1 MSPAKHTANE
11 EDAFMQDLLS
21 GLDNSFWNASPTP
34 SPAKP
39 KQKTTPITPE
49 KKQPSTPPKV
59 LSTKNVNLTDL
70 LEGAEDW
77 DFSDDFLTPKKETKK
92 KEILHKPPPQLAQKS
107 FKSAACTRCIV
118 QAIEEHQVGSRHEKN
133 LIVRIDGSKEKRS
146 IVLRDDWIVTDV
158 RKGDI
163 VNIIGDFT
171 ILGESSSSLTSSV
184 AISSKSNLLILHP
197 DILITATALS
207 NTPQCRRKPLI
218 SSLVRSSSDYTP
230 SLVWGNMLH
239 SVLQACLLADRWD
252 EVWVD
257 DKIDEIVRSGL
268 SDLVRINTNVDQAK
282 REVKARAKGLHVFSE
297 KYIAPSPK
305 PGANLTNSRGG
316 RDDVS
321 LLAISTILDIEED
334 IWSPSYGLKGK
345 LDATVQTVISE
356 MKPPFYKPVFTNG
369 PKPLEL
375 KTGRAMAGME
385 HRAQTMLYSL
395 LAEERYGLEVS
406 SGLLYYTQ
414 SEEVVQV
421 DVNRNELR
429 GLIMA
434 RNEMASYMVRRHQ
447 DPPER
452 FLPPTL
458 DDERLCKRCYV
469 LDTCMLYRKAVEN
482 VEDTNSPIA
491 DAYSLK
497 TSHLSPSHAAFF
509 KQWEHLVSL
518 EESDMSRFKKELW
531 TMGASERESKGRC
544 FGSMVI
550 DSTYHPLSQSPA
562 SRDTKI
568 HQYTYKFLRSTG
580 YKTSSSL
587 LSGFLNAGD
596 AVTISVE
603 PHLLALARGFI
614 LELTPTDVI
623 VGVDHDL
630 SLLSIRDRLSAFGP
644 VSPEII
650 FRIDRDELY
659 GGMGRI
665 RENLAQLFYLGG
677 DTRRLELVVD
687 LKYPSFS
694 TEPLP
699 LPPSVARYSAH
710 LNANQMQAMNKVLSA
725 EDYALILGMPGTGKT
740 TIVAAIIKT
749 VVAMGKTVLL
759 TSYTHSA
766 VDNILLKLK
775 DVEFGILRLGNT
787 DKVHPDI
794 RPMTLSSK
802 RAPTTVEQLEFQIM
816 TPPVVA
822 TTCLSIDKYVRNK
835 EARQGGLDVSLFR
848 RLSDAHAHSVVDL
861 AYQYRMN
868 SDIMMLSNKLIYGD
882 RLRCGSQAVAN
893 HSLVLPNR
901 DFLKGIHGGK
911 LSCHSSDCWIEQLM
925 SKSCKAVFVDT
936 DLVPAQDSKV
946 GDLVQNEVEASLVYQ
961 VTETMLRSGV
971 SPDQIGIISL
981 YRQQVKLLTQMLHEH
996 KGIEVLTADRS
1007 QGRDKDC
1014 IIISMVR
1021 SNEDGSIGD
1030 LVKDWRRMNVS
1041 FTRARSKLIIFG
1053 SRNTLQDAP
1062 LLKEFF
1068 TLMEEQ
1074 KWIVQLP
1081 PKADIS
1087 HARAFDVATS
1097 PKRVVEDVIGQRK
1110 ENADCTRP
1118 QKKLKVKKG
1127 VTEAGL
1133 LRSRPILRD
1142 LVNDG
1147 R

>member
-1 MSPAKHTANE
+1 MPPAKHTANE

-21 GLDNSFWNASPTP
+21 GLDDSFWNASPTPDP

-39 KQKTTPITPE
+39 KQKTTRLKQEE
-49 KKQPSTPPKV
+49 KRPSTPPKPV
-59 LSTKNVNLTDL
+59 SAQNLNLSEL

-77 DFSDDFLTPKKETKK
+77 DFSDDFLTPKKEVKK
-92 KEILHKPPPQLAQKS
+92 KEIPLKSLQPPAQRS

-118 QAIEEHQVGSRHEKN
+118 QAVEEHQVGSRHEKN
-133 LIVRIDGSKEKRS
+133 LIVRVDGSKEKRS
-146 IVLRDDWIVTDV
+146 IILRDDWSVTDTV
-158 RKGDI
+158 CTLQSHSFIGDI
-163 VNIIGDFT
+163 VNAIGEFT
-171 ILGESSSSLTSSV
+171 VLGESSSSLTSSI
-184 AISSKSNLLILHP
+184 AISSKNNLLILHP
-197 DILITATALS
+197 DVLITATALS
-207 NTPQCRRKPLI
+207 NAPQCRRKPLI
-218 SSLVRSSSDYTP
+218 TSLVRSSSDYTP

-239 SVLQACLLADRWD
+239 SVLQACLVADRWD
-252 EVWVD
+252 EIWVD
-257 DKIDEIVRSGL
+257 DKIDEIVRGGL

-282 REVKARAKGLHVFSE
+282 REVKARAKGLHAFSE
-297 KYIAPSPK
+297 KYMASSPK
-305 PGANLTNSRGG
+305 SGANLTNTRAG
-316 RDDVS
+316 RNDVS
-321 LLAISTILDIEED
+321 LLAITKILDIEED
-334 IWSPSYGLKGK
+334 IWCPSYGLKGK
-345 LDATVQTVISE
+345 LDATVQTTISE
-356 MKPPFYKPVFTNG
+356 TKPPFYKPVLTDG

-414 SEEVVQV
+414 SEEVLQV
-421 DVNRNELR
+421 DVNKNELR

-434 RNEMASYMVRRHQ
+434 RNEMACYMVRRHQ
-447 DPPER
+447 DPPEP

-469 LDTCMLYRKAVEN
+469 LDACMLYRKAVEN
-482 VEDTNSPIA
+482 VEDTDSPIA

-509 KQWEHLVSL
+509 KQWEHLISL
-518 EESDMSRFKKELW
+518 EESDLGRFRKELW
-531 TMGASERESKGRC
+531 TMGASERETKGRC

-550 DSTYHPLSQSPA
+550 DSTYHPPPQSHS
-562 SRDTKI
+562 SRETKI
-568 HQYTYKFLRSTG
+568 HQYTYKFLRSSG
-580 YKTSSSL
+580 YKISSSL

-596 AVTISVE
+596 PVTISVE

-630 SLLSIRDRLSAFGP
+630 SSRSIRDRLLAFDSAP
-644 VSPEII
+644 SDII
-650 FRIDRDELY
+650 FRIDRDELF

-677 DTRRLELVVD
+677 DTKRLELVVD

-694 TEPLP
+694 SDPIP

-740 TIVAAIIKT
+740 TIIVSIIKT

-775 DVEFGILRLGNT
+775 DADFSILRLGNT
-787 DKVHPDI
+787 DKVHPEI
-794 RPMTLSSK
+794 RAMTLSSK
-802 RAPTTVEQLEFQIM
+802 REPTTVEQLEFQIM

-848 RLSDAHAHSVVDL
+848 RLSDAHPHSVVDL

-893 HSLVLPNR
+893 RSLVLPNR
-901 DFLKGIHGGK
+901 NFLKAIHGGK
-911 LSCHSSDCWIEQLM
+911 STCHRNGCWIEQLM
-925 SKSCKAVFVDT
+925 SESCKAVFVDT

-971 SPDQIGIISL
+971 TPDQIGIISL

-1021 SNEDGSIGD
+1021 SNDDGSIGD

-1053 SRNTLQDAP
+1053 SRKTLQD
-1062 LLKEFF
+1062 
-1068 TLMEEQ
+1068 
-1074 KWIVQLP
+1074 KWIMQLP
-1081 PKADIS
+1081 PKVDVS
-1087 HARAFDVATS
+1087 HVRAFDDTTPS
-1097 PKRVVEDVIGQRK
+1097 KRVVEDTFSQRK
-1110 ENADCTRP
+1110 ENASSIRP

-1127 VTEAGL
+1127 VTEEGL

>member
-1 MSPAKHTANE
+1 MPPTKHTVNE

-21 GLDNSFWNASPTP
+21 GLDDSFWNASPTP
-34 SPAKP
+34 DPSPAKSR
-39 KQKTTPITPE
+39 QKTTRIKHEE
-49 KKQPSTPPKV
+49 KRPSTPPKSV
-59 LSTKNVNLTDL
+59 SQNLNLSEL

-77 DFSDDFLTPKKETKK
+77 DFSDDFLTPKKDLKT
-92 KEILHKPPPQLAQKS
+92 LPQPAQRS
-107 FKSAACTRCIV
+107 FESAACTRCIV
-118 QAIEEHQVGSRHEKN
+118 QAVEEHQN
-133 LIVRIDGSKEKRS
+133 LIVRVDGSKEKRS
-146 IVLRDDWIVTDV
+146 IILRDDWSVTDV
-158 RKGDI
+158 RKGDV
-163 VNIIGDFT
+163 VNAIGRFT
-171 ILGESSSSLTSSV
+171 VLGESSSSVTSSI
-184 AISSKSNLLILHP
+184 AISSKNNLLILHP
-197 DILITATALS
+197 DVLITATALS
-207 NTPQCRRKPLI
+207 NAPQCGRKPLI
-218 SSLVRSSSDYTP
+218 TSLVRSSTDYTP

-239 SVLQACLLADRWD
+239 SVLQACLVADRWD
-252 EVWVD
+252 EIWVD
-257 DKIDEIVRSGL
+257 DKIDEIVRGGL

-282 REVKARAKGLHVFSE
+282 REVKARAKGLHAFSE
-297 KYIAPSPK
+297 KFMALSPK
-305 PGANLTNSRGG
+305 SGANLTNTRAG
-316 RDDVS
+316 RNDVS
-321 LLAISTILDIEED
+321 LLAITKILDIEED
-334 IWSPSYGLKGK
+334 IWCPSYGLKGK
-345 LDATVQTVISE
+345 LDATVQTTISE
-356 MKPPFYKPVFTNG
+356 SKPPFYKPVLTDG

-414 SEEVVQV
+414 NEEVLQV

-434 RNEMASYMVRRHQ
+434 RNEMAGYMVRRHE
-447 DPPER
+447 DPPEP

-469 LDTCMLYRKAVEN
+469 LDACMLYRKAVEN

-518 EESDMSRFKKELW
+518 EESDMGRFRKELW
-531 TMGASERESKGRC
+531 TMGASERETKGRC
-544 FGSMVI
+544 FSSMVI
-550 DSTYHPLSQSPA
+550 DSTYRPPSQSPA

-568 HQYTYKFLRSTG
+568 HQYTYKFLRSSG
-580 YKTSSSL
+580 YRISSSL
-587 LSGFLNAGD
+587 LSGFLNTGD
-596 AVTISVE
+596 PVTISVE

-630 SLLSIRDRLSAFGP
+630 SSRSIRDRLSAFG
-644 VSPEII
+644 SSSSDII
-650 FRIDRDELY
+650 FRIDRDELF

-694 TEPLP
+694 SDPIP
-699 LPPSVARYSAH
+699 LPPSVSRYSAH
-710 LNANQMQAMNKVLSA
+710 LNTNQTQAMNKVLSA
-725 EDYALILGMPGTGKT
+725 EDYALVLGMPGTGKT

-775 DVEFGILRLGNT
+775 DADFGILRLGNT
-787 DKVHPDI
+787 DKVHPEI
-794 RPMTLSSK
+794 RSMTLSSK
-802 RAPTTVEQLEFQIM
+802 REPTTVEQLEFQIM

-822 TTCLSIDKYVRNK
+822 TTCLSIDKY

-848 RLSDAHAHSVVDL
+848 RLSDAHPHSVVDL

-882 RLRCGSQAVAN
+882 RLRCGSQVVASR
-893 HSLVLPNR
+893 SLVLPSRN
-901 DFLKGIHGGK
+901 FLKAIHGGK
-911 LSCHSSDCWIEQLM
+911 LTCHRNGCWIKQLM
-925 SKSCKAVFVDT
+925 SESCKAVFVDT

-961 VTETMLRSGV
+961 VTEAMLRSGV
-971 SPDQIGIISL
+971 TTDQIGIISL

-1021 SNEDGSIGD
+1021 SNDDGLIGD

-1053 SRNTLQDAP
+1053 SRKTLQDVP

-1068 TLMEEQ
+1068 ALMEGQ
-1074 KWIVQLP
+1074 NWIMQLP
-1081 PKADIS
+1081 PKADVS
-1087 HARAFDVATS
+1087 HARAFDATTPS
-1097 PKRVVEDVIGQRK
+1097 KRVVEDTFCQRK
-1110 ENADCTRP
+1110 ENVSSIRP
-1118 QKKLKVKKG
+1118 QKKMKVKKG
-1127 VTEAGL
+1127 ITEEGI

>member
-1 MSPAKHTANE
+1 MPPAKHTASE
-11 EDAFMQDLLS
+11 EDAFMQDLLL
-21 GLDNSFWNASPTP
+21 GLDDSFWNASPTPDP

-39 KQKTTPITPE
+39 KQKTTRITHEE
-49 KKQPSTPPKV
+49 KRPSTPPKA
-59 LSTKNVNLTDL
+59 LSTKNFNLSDL
-70 LEGAEDW
+70 LEGSEDW
-77 DFSDDFLTPKKETKK
+77 DFSDDFLTPKKEVKK
-92 KEILHKPPPQLAQKS
+92 KEIPHS
-107 FKSAACTRCIV
+107 FKAAACTRCIV
-118 QAIEEHQVGSRHEKN
+118 QAIEERQN
-133 LIVRIDGSKEKRS
+133 LIVRVDGSKEKRS
-146 IVLRDDWIVTDV
+146 IILRDDWVVTDA

-163 VNIIGDFT
+163 VNVIGDFT
-171 ILGESSSSLTSSV
+171 DLGESSSSLTSSI
-184 AISSKSNLLILHP
+184 AISSKSNLLILYP
-197 DILITATALS
+197 DVLVTATALS
-207 NTPQCRRKPLI
+207 NAPQCRRKPLI

-239 SVLQACLLADRWD
+239 GVLQSCLLADRWD
-252 EVWVD
+252 EIWVD

-268 SDLVRINTNVDQAK
+268 SDLVRINTNVEQAK
-282 REVKARAKGLHVFSE
+282 REVKARAQGLHAFSE

-305 PGANLTNSRGG
+305 PGASLTNTRAG
-316 RDDVS
+316 RNDVS
-321 LLAISTILDIEED
+321 LLAISKILDVEED
-334 IWSPSYGLKGK
+334 IWCPSYGLKGK
-345 LDATVQTVISE
+345 LDATVQTTISE
-356 MKPPFYKPVFTNG
+356 AKPPFHKPVFTDG

-395 LAEERYGLEVS
+395 LLEERYGLEVS
-406 SGLLYYTQ
+406 SGLLYYIQ
-414 SEEVVQV
+414 SEEVIQV

-434 RNEMASYMVRRHQ
+434 RNEMARYMVRRHQ
-447 DPPER
+447 DPTEP

-491 DAYSLK
+491 DTYSLK
-497 TSHLSPSHAAFF
+497 TSHLSPSHTAFF
-509 KQWEHLVSL
+509 KQWEHLISL
-518 EESDMSRFKKELW
+518 EESDMGRFRKELW
-531 TMGASERESKGRC
+531 TMGASERETKGRC
-544 FGSMVI
+544 FSSMVI
-550 DSTYHPLSQSPA
+550 DSMYRPPSQSHA

-568 HQYTYKFLRSTG
+568 HQYTYKFLRSSG
-580 YKTSSSL
+580 YKKSSSL
-587 LSGFLNAGD
+587 LSGFLNVGD

-614 LELTPTDVI
+614 LELAPTDII

-630 SLLSIRDRLSAFGP
+630 SLHSIRDRLSSFGSA
-644 VSPEII
+644 SPEII
-650 FRIDRDELY
+650 FRIDRDELF
-659 GGMGRI
+659 GGMSRI
-665 RENLAQLFYLGG
+665 RENLAHLFYLEG

-687 LKYPSFS
+687 LKSPSFS
-694 TEPLP
+694 AEPLP
-699 LPPSVARYSAH
+699 LPPSVARYSTH
-710 LNANQMQAMNKVLSA
+710 LNANQMQAMDKVLSA

-740 TIVAAIIKT
+740 TVVASIIKT

-775 DVEFGILRLGNT
+775 DVDFGILRLGNT
-787 DKVHPDI
+787 DKVHPEI
-794 RPMTLSSK
+794 RSMTLSSK
-802 RAPTTVEQLEFQIM
+802 REPTTIEQLEFQII

-822 TTCLSIDKYVRNK
+822 TTCLSIDKY

-848 RLSDAHAHSVVDL
+848 RLSDAHPHSVVDL

-868 SDIMMLSNKLIYGD
+868 SDIMMLSNKLIYSD

-901 DFLKGIHGGK
+901 DFLKGIHGRK
-911 LSCHSSDCWIEQLM
+911 LTCHRNGCWIEQLM
-925 SKSCKAVFVDT
+925 SESCKAVFVDT

-946 GDLVQNEVEASLVYQ
+946 GDLVQNEVEASLVHQ
-961 VTETMLRSGV
+961 VTETMLRSGIT
-971 SPDQIGIISL
+971 PDQIGIISL

-1021 SNEDGSIGD
+1021 SNDDGAIGD

-1053 SRNTLQDAP
+1053 SRKTLKDAP

-1068 TLMEEQ
+1068 ALMEGQ
-1074 KWIVQLP
+1074 KWIMQLP
-1081 PKADIS
+1081 PKADVS
-1087 HARAFDVATS
+1087 HARSFDATTPS
-1097 PKRVVEDVIGQRK
+1097 KRVVEDVFSQKK
-1110 ENADCTRP
+1110 ENLSSIRP

-1127 VTEAGL
+1127 VTEEGL
-1133 LRSRPILRD
+1133 LRSRHILRD

>member
-1 MSPAKHTANE
+1 MPPAKHTANE

-21 GLDNSFWNASPTP
+21 GLDDSFWNASPTP
-34 SPAKP
+34 DPSPAKP
-39 KQKTTPITPE
+39 RRETTRIKHEE
-49 KKQPSTPPKV
+49 KRPSTPPKPV
-59 LSTKNVNLTDL
+59 TQDLNLSEL

-77 DFSDDFLTPKKETKK
+77 DFSDDFLTPKKDVKK
-92 KEILHKPPPQLAQKS
+92 KEIPLKPLPQTAQRS
-107 FKSAACTRCIV
+107 FKSAPCTRCIV
-118 QAIEEHQVGSRHEKN
+118 QAVEEHQVGSRHEKN
-133 LIVRIDGSKEKRS
+133 LIVRVYDSKEKRS
-146 IVLRDDWIVTDV
+146 IILRDDWSVADV

-163 VNIIGDFT
+163 VNAIGEFT
-171 ILGESSSSLTSSV
+171 VLGESSSSLTSSIV
-184 AISSKSNLLILHP
+184 ISSKNNLLILHP
-197 DILITATALS
+197 DVLITATALS
-207 NTPQCRRKPLI
+207 NAPQCRRKPLI
-218 SSLVRSSSDYTP
+218 TSLVRSSTDYTP

-239 SVLQACLLADRWD
+239 SVLQACLVADRWD
-252 EVWVD
+252 EIWVD
-257 DKIDEIVRSGL
+257 DKIDEIVHGGL

-282 REVKARAKGLHVFSE
+282 REVKARAKGLHGFSK
-297 KYIAPSPK
+297 KYMASSPK
-305 PGANLTNSRGG
+305 SGANLTNTRAG
-316 RDDVS
+316 RNDVS
-321 LLAISTILDIEED
+321 LLAITKILDIEED
-334 IWSPSYGLKGK
+334 IWCPSYGLKGK
-345 LDATVQTVISE
+345 LDATVQATISE
-356 MKPPFYKPVFTNG
+356 TKPPFNKPVLTDG

-434 RNEMASYMVRRHQ
+434 RNEMAGYMVRRHE
-447 DPPER
+447 DPPEP

-469 LDTCMLYRKAVEN
+469 LDACMLYRKAVEN
-482 VEDTNSPIA
+482 VEDTDSPIA

-497 TSHLSPSHAAFF
+497 TSHLSPSHADFF

-518 EESDMSRFKKELW
+518 EESDMGRFKKELW
-531 TMGASERESKGRC
+531 TIGASERETKGRC
-544 FGSMVI
+544 FSSMAI
-550 DSTYHPLSQSPA
+550 DSAYRPASQSHA

-568 HQYTYKFLRSTG
+568 HQYTYKFLRSSG

-587 LSGFLNAGD
+587 LNGFLNAGD
-596 AVTISVE
+596 PVTISVE

-614 LELTPTDVI
+614 LELTPTDAI

-630 SLLSIRDRLSAFGP
+630 SSRSIRDRLSAFGSVP
-644 VSPEII
+644 SDIV
-650 FRIDRDELY
+650 FRIDRDELF

-687 LKYPSFS
+687 LKYPSFIS
-694 TEPLP
+694 DPIP
-699 LPPSVARYSAH
+699 LPPSVAKYSAH

-749 VVAMGKTVLL
+749 V
-759 TSYTHSA
+759 
-766 VDNILLKLK
+766 LK
-775 DVEFGILRLGNT
+775 DVDFSILRLGNT
-787 DKVHPDI
+787 DKVHPEI
-794 RPMTLSSK
+794 RTMTLSSK
-802 RAPTTVEQLEFQIM
+802 QEPTTVEQLEFQIM

-848 RLSDAHAHSVVDL
+848 RLSDAHPHSVVDL

-882 RLRCGSQAVAN
+882 RLRCGSQAVAKR
-893 HSLVLPNR
+893 SLVLPNR
-901 DFLKGIHGGK
+901 NFMKAIHGGK
-911 LSCHSSDCWIEQLM
+911 LTCHRNGCWIEQLM
-925 SKSCKAVFVDT
+925 SESCKAVFVDT

-971 SPDQIGIISL
+971 TPDQIGIISL

-1021 SNEDGSIGD
+1021 SNDDGLIGD

-1053 SRNTLQDAP
+1053 SRKTLQDAP

-1068 TLMEEQ
+1068 TLVEEQ
-1074 KWIVQLP
+1074 KWIMQLP
-1081 PKADIS
+1081 PKADVS
-1087 HARAFDVATS
+1087 HARSFDATTPS
-1097 PKRVVEDVIGQRK
+1097 KRVVEDTLSQKK
-1110 ENADCTRP
+1110 ENVDSLRP
-1118 QKKLKVKKG
+1118 QKKVKVKKG
-1127 VTEAGL
+1127 VTEEGL

-1142 LVNDG
+1142 LVNAG

>member
-1 MSPAKHTANE
+1 MPPAKHTANE
-11 EDAFMQDLLS
+11 EDAFMQNLLS
-21 GLDNSFWNASPTP
+21 GLDDSFWNASPTPDP

-39 KQKTTPITPE
+39 KQKTTRIIHEE
-49 KKQPSTPPKV
+49 KRPSTPPKPAGV
-59 LSTKNVNLTDL
+59 LNLAEL

-77 DFSDDFLTPKKETKK
+77 DFSDVFLTPKKEVKK
-92 KEILHKPPPQLAQKS
+92 KEIPVCKAR
-107 FKSAACTRCIV
+107 FVRSAACTRCIV
-118 QAIEEHQVGSRHEKN
+118 QAVEEHQN
-133 LIVRIDGSKEKRS
+133 LIVKVDGSKEKRS
-146 IVLRDDWIVTDV
+146 IILRDDWSVTDV

-163 VNIIGDFT
+163 VNAIGEFT
-171 ILGESSSSLTSSV
+171 VLGESSSSLTSSI
-184 AISSKSNLLILHP
+184 AISSKNNLLILHP
-197 DILITATALS
+197 DVLITATALS
-207 NTPQCRRKPLI
+207 NAPQCRRKPLI
-218 SSLVRSSSDYTP
+218 TSLVRSSTDYTP

-239 SVLQACLLADRWD
+239 SVLQACLVADRWD
-252 EVWVD
+252 EIWVD

-282 REVKARAKGLHVFSE
+282 REVKARAKGLHAFSE
-297 KYIAPSPK
+297 KYMASSPK
-305 PGANLTNSRGG
+305 FGANLTNTRAG
-316 RDDVS
+316 RNDVS
-321 LLAISTILDIEED
+321 LLAITKILDIEED
-334 IWSPSYGLKGK
+334 IWCPSYGLKGK
-345 LDATVQTVISE
+345 LDATVQTTISE
-356 MKPPFYKPVFTNG
+356 TKPPFHKPVLTDG

-414 SEEVVQV
+414 SEEVLQV
-421 DVNRNELR
+421 DVNKNELR

-434 RNEMASYMVRRHQ
+434 RNEMAGYMVRRHE
-447 DPPER
+447 DPPEH

-469 LDTCMLYRKAVEN
+469 LDACMLYRKAVEN
-482 VEDTNSPIA
+482 VEDTDSPIA

-497 TSHLSPSHAAFF
+497 TSHLSPSHATFF
-509 KQWEHLVSL
+509 KQWEHLISL
-518 EESDMSRFKKELW
+518 EESDLGRFRKELW
-531 TMGASERESKGRC
+531 TMGASERETKGRC
-544 FGSMVI
+544 FSSMVI
-550 DSTYHPLSQSPA
+550 DSTYRPPSQSHA

-568 HQYTYKFLRSTG
+568 HQYTYKFLRSSG
-580 YKTSSSL
+580 YKISSSL

-596 AVTISVE
+596 PVTISVE

-630 SLLSIRDRLSAFGP
+630 SSRSIRDRLSAFG
-644 VSPEII
+644 SASSDII
-650 FRIDRDELY
+650 FRIDRDELF

-677 DTRRLELVVD
+677 DTKRLELVVD

-694 TEPLP
+694 SDPIP
-699 LPPSVARYSAH
+699 LPPSVSQYSAH

-740 TIVAAIIKT
+740 TIVASIIKT

-775 DVEFGILRLGNT
+775 DADFSILRLGNT
-787 DKVHPDI
+787 DKVHPEI
-794 RPMTLSSK
+794 RSMTLSSK
-802 RAPTTVEQLEFQIM
+802 REPTTVEQLEFQIM

-822 TTCLSIDKYVRNK
+822 TTCLSIDNPKYQVRNK

-848 RLSDAHAHSVVDL
+848 RLSDAHPHSVVDL

-893 HSLVLPNR
+893 RSLVLPNR
-901 DFLKGIHGGK
+901 NFLKAVHGGK
-911 LSCHSSDCWIEQLM
+911 LTCHRNGCWIEQLM
-925 SKSCKAVFVDT
+925 SESCKAVFVDT
-936 DLVPAQDSKV
+936 DLVPARDSKV

-971 SPDQIGIISL
+971 TPDQIGIISL

-1021 SNEDGSIGD
+1021 SNDDGSIGD

-1053 SRNTLQDAP
+1053 SRKTLQDVP

-1068 TLMEEQ
+1068 ALMEEQ
-1074 KWIVQLP
+1074 KWIMQLP
-1081 PKADIS
+1081 PKADVS
-1087 HARAFDVATS
+1087 HARAFEATTPS
-1097 PKRVVEDVIGQRK
+1097 KRVVEDTFSHRK
-1110 ENADCTRP
+1110 ENASSIRP
-1118 QKKLKVKKG
+1118 QKKMKVKKG
-1127 VTEAGL
+1127 VTEEGL

>member
-1 MSPAKHTANE
+1 MPPTKRTANE
-11 EDAFMQDLLS
+11 EEAFMQDLLF
-21 GLDNSFWNASPTP
+21 GLDDSFWNASPTP

-39 KQKTTPITPE
+39 NQKTARITHEE
-49 KKQPSTPPKV
+49 KPPSTPPKPV
-59 LSTKNVNLTDL
+59 SAQNLNLSKL

-77 DFSDDFLTPKKETKK
+77 DLSDDFLTPKKEVKK
-92 KEILHKPPPQLAQKS
+92 KDFPKS

-118 QAIEEHQVGSRHEKN
+118 QAVEEHQVGSRHEKN
-133 LIVRIDGSKEKRS
+133 LIVRVDGSKEKRS
-146 IVLRDDWIVTDV
+146 IILRDDWSVTDV
-158 RKGDI
+158 RKGDV
-163 VNIIGDFT
+163 VNAIGEFSV
-171 ILGESSSSLTSSV
+171 LGESSSSLTSSI
-184 AISSKSNLLILHP
+184 AISSKNNLLILHP
-197 DILITATALS
+197 DVLITATALS
-207 NTPQCRRKPLI
+207 NAPQCRRKPLI
-218 SSLVRSSSDYTP
+218 TSLIRSSTDYTP

-239 SVLQACLLADRWD
+239 SVLQACLVADRWD
-252 EVWVD
+252 EIWVD
-257 DKIDEIVRSGL
+257 DKIDEIVRGGL

-282 REVKARAKGLHVFSE
+282 REVKARAKGLHAFSE
-297 KYIAPSPK
+297 KYMASSPK
-305 PGANLTNSRGG
+305 SGANLTNTRAG
-316 RDDVS
+316 RNDVS
-321 LLAISTILDIEED
+321 LLAITKILDIEED
-334 IWSPSYGLKGK
+334 IWCPSYGLKGK
-345 LDATVQTVISE
+345 LDATVQTTISE
-356 MKPPFYKPVFTNG
+356 MKPPFHKPVLTDG

-414 SEEVVQV
+414 SEEVLQV

-434 RNEMASYMVRRHQ
+434 RNEMAGYMVRRHE
-447 DPPER
+447 DPPEP

-469 LDTCMLYRKAVEN
+469 LDACMLYRKAVEN
-482 VEDTNSPIA
+482 VEDTDSPIA
-491 DAYSLK
+491 DTYSLK

-509 KQWEHLVSL
+509 KQWEHLISL
-518 EESDMSRFKKELW
+518 EESDLGRFRKELW
-531 TMGASERESKGRC
+531 TMGASERETKGRC
-544 FGSMVI
+544 FSSMVI
-550 DSTYHPLSQSPA
+550 DSTYRPPSQSHA

-568 HQYTYKFLRSTG
+568 HQYTYKFLRSSG
-580 YKTSSSL
+580 YKISSSL

-596 AVTISVE
+596 PVTISVE

-630 SLLSIRDRLSAFGP
+630 SSRSIRDRLSAFG
-644 VSPEII
+644 SASSDII
-650 FRIDRDELY
+650 FRIDRDELF

-677 DTRRLELVVD
+677 DTKRLELVVD

-694 TEPLP
+694 SDPIP
-699 LPPSVARYSAH
+699 LPPSVAQYSAH

-740 TIVAAIIKT
+740 TIVASIIKT

-775 DVEFGILRLGNT
+775 DADFSILRLGNT
-787 DKVHPDI
+787 DKVHPEI
-794 RPMTLSSK
+794 RSMTLSSK
-802 RAPTTVEQLEFQIM
+802 REPTTVEQLEFQIM

-822 TTCLSIDKYVRNK
+822 TTCLSIDKY

-848 RLSDAHAHSVVDL
+848 RLSDAHPHSVVDL

-882 RLRCGSQAVAN
+882 RLRCGSRAVAN
-893 HSLVLPNR
+893 RSLLLPNR
-901 DFLKGIHGGK
+901 NFLKAIHGGK
-911 LSCHSSDCWIEQLM
+911 LTCHRNGCWIEQLM
-925 SKSCKAVFVDT
+925 SESCKAVFIDT

-971 SPDQIGIISL
+971 TPDQIGIISL

-1021 SNEDGSIGD
+1021 SNDDGSIGD

-1053 SRNTLQDAP
+1053 SRKTLQDVP

-1068 TLMEEQ
+1068 ALMEEQ
-1074 KWIVQLP
+1074 KWIMQLP
-1081 PKADIS
+1081 PKADVS
-1087 HARAFDVATS
+1087 HARAFEATTPS
-1097 PKRVVEDVIGQRK
+1097 KRVVEDTFSHRK
-1110 ENADCTRP
+1110 ENASSIRP
-1118 QKKLKVKKG
+1118 QKKMKVKKG
-1127 VTEAGL
+1127 VTEEGL

>member
-1 MSPAKHTANE
+1 MPPTKHTANE

-21 GLDNSFWNASPTP
+21 GLDDSFWNASPTP
-34 SPAKP
+34 DPSPAKS
-39 KQKTTPITPE
+39 KQKTTRIKHE
-49 KKQPSTPPKV
+49 KKRPSTPPKPASRNLN
-59 LSTKNVNLTDL
+59 LSEL

-77 DFSDDFLTPKKETKK
+77 DFSDDFLTPKKDVKK
-92 KEILHKPPPQLAQKS
+92 NDILIKPLSQPTRKS
-107 FKSAACTRCIV
+107 FESAACTRCIV
-118 QAIEEHQVGSRHEKN
+118 QAVEEYQVGSRHEKN
-133 LIVRIDGSKEKRS
+133 LIVRVDGSKEKRS
-146 IVLRDDWIVTDV
+146 IILRDDWSVTDV
-158 RKGDI
+158 RKGDV
-163 VNIIGDFT
+163 VNAIGKFT
-171 ILGESSSSLTSSV
+171 VLGESSSTLTSSI
-184 AISSKSNLLILHP
+184 AISSKNNLLILHP
-197 DILITATALS
+197 DVLITATALS
-207 NTPQCRRKPLI
+207 NAPQCRRKPLI
-218 SSLVRSSSDYTP
+218 TSLVRSSTDYTP

-239 SVLQACLLADRWD
+239 SVLQACLVADRWD
-252 EVWVD
+252 EIWVD
-257 DKIDEIVRSGL
+257 DKIDETVRGGL

-282 REVKARAKGLHVFSE
+282 REVKARAKGLHAFSE
-297 KYIAPSPK
+297 KYMASSPK
-305 PGANLTNSRGG
+305 SGANLTNTRAG
-316 RDDVS
+316 RNDVS
-321 LLAISTILDIEED
+321 LLAITKILDIEED
-334 IWSPSYGLKGK
+334 IWCPSYGLKGK
-345 LDATVQTVISE
+345 LDATVQTIISE
-356 MKPPFYKPVFTNG
+356 TKPPFHKPVLTEG

-414 SEEVVQV
+414 SEEVLQV

-434 RNEMASYMVRRHQ
+434 RNEMSGYMVRRHE
-447 DPPER
+447 DPPEP

-469 LDTCMLYRKAVEN
+469 LDACMLYRKAVEN
-482 VEDTNSPIA
+482 VEDTDSPIA

-497 TSHLSPSHAAFF
+497 TEHLTPSHAAFF
-509 KQWEHLVSL
+509 KQWEHLISL
-518 EESDMSRFKKELW
+518 EESDMGRFRKELW
-531 TMGASERESKGRC
+531 TMGASERETKGRC
-544 FGSMVI
+544 FSSMVI
-550 DSTYHPLSQSPA
+550 DSTYRPPSQSHA

-568 HQYTYKFLRSTG
+568 HQYTYKFLRSSE
-580 YKTSSSL
+580 YKIASSL
-587 LSGFLNAGD
+587 LSGFLNTGD
-596 AVTISVE
+596 PVTISVE

-614 LELTPTDVI
+614 LELTPTDVTI
-623 VGVDHDL
+623 GVDHDL
-630 SLLSIRDRLSAFGP
+630 SSRSIRDRLSAFGSASSD
-644 VSPEII
+644 VI
-650 FRIDRDELY
+650 FRIDRDELF

-694 TEPLP
+694 SVPIP

-710 LNANQMQAMNKVLSA
+710 LNTNQMQAMNKVLSA

-740 TIVAAIIKT
+740 TIIAAIIKT

-775 DVEFGILRLGNT
+775 DADFDILRLGNT
-787 DKVHPDI
+787 DKVHPEI
-794 RPMTLSSK
+794 RAMTLSSK
-802 RAPTTVEQLEFQIM
+802 REPTTVEQLEFQIM

-822 TTCLSIDKYVRNK
+822 TTCLSIDKY

-848 RLSDAHAHSVVDL
+848 RLSDAHPHSVVDL

-882 RLRCGSQAVAN
+882 RLRCGSQTVAN
-893 HSLVLPNR
+893 RSLVLPNR
-901 DFLKGIHGGK
+901 NFLKTIHGGK
-911 LSCHSSDCWIEQLM
+911 LTCHRNGCWIEQLM
-925 SKSCKAVFVDT
+925 SERCKAVFVDT

-961 VTETMLRSGV
+961 VTECMLRSGV
-971 SPDQIGIISL
+971 TPDQIGIISL

-1021 SNEDGSIGD
+1021 SNDDGLIGD

-1053 SRNTLQDAP
+1053 SRKTLQDVP

-1068 TLMEEQ
+1068 ALMEGQ
-1074 KWIVQLP
+1074 NWIMQLP
-1081 PKADIS
+1081 PTADIS
-1087 HARAFDVATS
+1087 HARAFDVTTS
-1097 PKRVVEDVIGQRK
+1097 SKRLAEDTFCQRK
-1110 ENADCTRP
+1110 ENVSSIRP
-1118 QKKLKVKKG
+1118 QKKVKVKKG
-1127 VTEAGL
+1127 VTEEGI

>member
-1 MSPAKHTANE
+1 MPPAKHTTNE

-21 GLDNSFWNASPTP
+21 ELDDSFWNAAPTPDP

-39 KQKTTPITPE
+39 KQKTPIIDKT
-49 KKQPSTPPKV
+49 KRPKA
-59 LSTKNVNLTDL
+59 LSTKDVNLSDL

-77 DFSDDFLTPKKETKK
+77 DFNDDFLTPKKDVK
-92 KEILHKPPPQLAQKS
+92 KEILPKLPPKPAEKS
-107 FKSAACTRCIV
+107 FKSAACTRCVV
-118 QAIEEHQVGSRHEKN
+118 QTIEERQVGSRHEKN
-133 LIVRIDGSKEKRS
+133 LIVRVDGSKEKRS
-146 IVLRDDWIVTDV
+146 IILRDDWIVTDV
-158 RKGDI
+158 REGDI
-163 VNIIGDFT
+163 VNVIGEFT
-171 ILGESSSSLTSSV
+171 VLGESSSSLTSSIV
-184 AISSKSNLLILHP
+184 VSSKSNLIILHP
-197 DILITATALS
+197 DVLITATALS
-207 NTPQCRRKPLI
+207 NAPQCRRKPLI

-239 SVLQACLLADRWD
+239 SVLQACLVADRWD
-252 EVWVD
+252 EIWVD
-257 DKIDEIVRSGL
+257 DKIDEIVRGGL

-282 REVKARAKGLHVFSE
+282 REVKARAKGLHAFSE
-297 KYIAPSPK
+297 KYMAPSPK
-305 PGANLTNSRGG
+305 PGANLTNTRAG
-316 RDDVS
+316 RNDVS
-321 LLAISTILDIEED
+321 LLAIPKILDIEED
-334 IWSPSYGLKGK
+334 IWCPSYGLKGK
-345 LDATVQTVISE
+345 LDATVQATISE
-356 MKPPFYKPVFTNG
+356 TKPPFHKPVITDG

-434 RNEMASYMVRRHQ
+434 RNEMACYMVRRHQ
-447 DPPER
+447 DPPEP

-458 DDERLCKRCYV
+458 DDERVCKRCYV

-497 TSHLSPSHAAFF
+497 TSHLFPSHSAFF
-509 KQWEHLVSL
+509 KQWEHLISL
-518 EESDMSRFKKELW
+518 EESDLGRFKKELW
-531 TMGASERESKGRC
+531 TMGASERETKGRC
-544 FGSMVI
+544 FSSMVI
-550 DSTYHPLSQSPA
+550 DRTYCPPSQSQA
-562 SRDTKI
+562 SRETKI
-568 HQYTYKFLRSTG
+568 HQYTYKFLRSSG
-580 YKTSSSL
+580 YKTPSSFL
-587 LSGFLNAGD
+587 NGFLNVGD

-630 SLLSIRDRLSAFGP
+630 SLHSIRNRLSAFGSASSE
-644 VSPEII
+644 VI
-650 FRIDRDELY
+650 FRIDRDELF

-694 TEPLP
+694 DEPLP
-699 LPPSVARYSAH
+699 LPPSVTRYSAH
-710 LNANQMQAMNKVLSA
+710 LNANQMQAMDKVLSA

-740 TIVAAIIKT
+740 TVVASIIKT

-775 DVEFGILRLGNT
+775 DVDFGILRLGNT
-787 DKVHPDI
+787 DKVHPEI
-794 RPMTLSSK
+794 RAMTLSAK
-802 RAPTTVEQLEFQIM
+802 REPTTVEQLEFQIM

-848 RLSDAHAHSVVDL
+848 RLSDAHPHSVVDL

-893 HSLVLPNR
+893 HSLVLPNC
-901 DFLKGIHGGK
+901 DFLKRIHGGK
-911 LSCHSSDCWIEQLM
+911 STCHRNGCWIEQLM
-925 SKSCKAVFVDT
+925 SESCKAVFVDT

-961 VTETMLRSGV
+961 VTETMLRSGIT
-971 SPDQIGIISL
+971 PDQIGIISL

-1014 IIISMVR
+1014 VIISMVR
-1021 SNEDGSIGD
+1021 SNDDGVIGD

-1053 SRNTLQDAP
+1053 SRKTLQDAP

-1068 TLMEEQ
+1068 ALMEGQ
-1074 KWIVQLP
+1074 NWIMQLP
-1081 PKADIS
+1081 LKANVS
-1087 HARAFDVATS
+1087 HARAFGATTPS
-1097 PKRVVEDVIGQRK
+1097 KRVVEDAFSPRK
-1110 ENADCTRP
+1110 ENASSIRP

-1127 VTEAGL
+1127 LTEEGL
-1133 LRSRPILRD
+1133 LRNRPILRD

>member
-1 MSPAKHTANE
+1 MPPAKHTANE
-11 EDAFMQDLLS
+11 EDAFMRDLLS
-21 GLDNSFWNASPTP
+21 GLDDSFWNASPTP

-39 KQKTTPITPE
+39 KQKTTRLKQE
-49 KKQPSTPPKV
+49 EKQPSTPPKPV
-59 LSTKNVNLTDL
+59 SAQNLNLSEL

-77 DFSDDFLTPKKETKK
+77 DFSDDFLTPKKELKS
-92 KEILHKPPPQLAQKS
+92 LQPPAQRS

-118 QAIEEHQVGSRHEKN
+118 QAVEEHQN
-133 LIVRIDGSKEKRS
+133 LIVRVDGSKEKRS
-146 IVLRDDWIVTDV
+146 IILRDDWSVTDV

-163 VNIIGDFT
+163 VNAIGEFT
-171 ILGESSSSLTSSV
+171 VLGESSSSLTSSI
-184 AISSKSNLLILHP
+184 AISSKNNLLILHP
-197 DILITATALS
+197 DVLITATALS
-207 NTPQCRRKPLI
+207 NAPQCRRKPLI
-218 SSLVRSSSDYTP
+218 TSLVRSSSDYTP

-239 SVLQACLLADRWD
+239 SVLQACLVADRWD
-252 EVWVD
+252 EIWVD
-257 DKIDEIVRSGL
+257 DKIDEIVRGGL

-282 REVKARAKGLHVFSE
+282 REVKARAKGLHAFSE
-297 KYIAPSPK
+297 KYMASSPK
-305 PGANLTNSRGG
+305 SGANLTNTRAG
-316 RDDVS
+316 RNDVS
-321 LLAISTILDIEED
+321 LLAITKILDIEED
-334 IWSPSYGLKGK
+334 IWCPSYGLKGK
-345 LDATVQTVISE
+345 LDATVQTTISE
-356 MKPPFYKPVFTNG
+356 TKPPFHKPVLTEG

-385 HRAQTMLYSL
+385 HRSQTMLYSL
-395 LAEERYGLEVS
+395 LAEERYGLGVS

-414 SEEVVQV
+414 SEEVLQV
-421 DVNRNELR
+421 DVNKNELR

-434 RNEMASYMVRRHQ
+434 RNEMACYMVRRHQ
-447 DPPER
+447 DPPEP

-469 LDTCMLYRKAVEN
+469 LDACMLYRKAVEN
-482 VEDTNSPIA
+482 VEDTDSPIA

-509 KQWEHLVSL
+509 KQWEHLISL
-518 EESDMSRFKKELW
+518 EESDLGRFRKELW
-531 TMGASERESKGRC
+531 TMGASERETKGRC
-544 FGSMVI
+544 FSSMVI
-550 DSTYHPLSQSPA
+550 DSTYHPPSQSHA
-562 SRDTKI
+562 SRETKI
-568 HQYTYKFLRSTG
+568 HQYTYKFLRSSG
-580 YKTSSSL
+580 YKISSSL
-587 LSGFLNAGD
+587 ISGFLNAGD
-596 AVTISVE
+596 PVTISVE

-630 SLLSIRDRLSAFGP
+630 SSRSIRDRLSAFG
-644 VSPEII
+644 SASSDII
-650 FRIDRDELY
+650 FRIDRDELF

-677 DTRRLELVVD
+677 DTKRLELVVD

-694 TEPLP
+694 SDPIP

-740 TIVAAIIKT
+740 TIIASIIKT

-775 DVEFGILRLGNT
+775 DADFSILRLGNT
-787 DKVHPDI
+787 DKVHPEI
-794 RPMTLSSK
+794 RAMTLSSK
-802 RAPTTVEQLEFQIM
+802 REPTTVEQLEFQIM

-822 TTCLSIDKYVRNK
+822 TTCLSIDKY

-848 RLSDAHAHSVVDL
+848 RLSDAHPHSVVDL

-893 HSLVLPNR
+893 HSLILPNR
-901 DFLKGIHGGK
+901 NFLKAIHGGK
-911 LSCHSSDCWIEQLM
+911 STCHRNGCWIEQLM
-925 SKSCKAVFVDT
+925 SESCKAVFVDT

-971 SPDQIGIISL
+971 TPDQIGIISL

-1021 SNEDGSIGD
+1021 SNDDGLIGD

-1053 SRNTLQDAP
+1053 SRKTLQDVP

-1068 TLMEEQ
+1068 ALMEGQ
-1074 KWIVQLP
+1074 KWIMQLP
-1081 PKADIS
+1081 PKADVS
-1087 HARAFDVATS
+1087 HARAFDATTPS
-1097 PKRVVEDVIGQRK
+1097 KRVVEDTFSQRK
-1110 ENADCTRP
+1110 ENASSIRP
-1118 QKKLKVKKG
+1118 QKKMKVKKG
-1127 VTEAGL
+1127 VTEEGL